1 MCFGELILDGL
12 EKEKDFIYKLFVIGI
27 IFDLDICIWFKVI
40 VCILFKDIK

>member
-12 EKEKDFIYKLFVIGI
+12 EKEKDFIFVMGI